1 MEQGHNGSSPIVV
14 VRDVHKSFGDVHAL
28 AGVSL
33 EIERGT
39 VLGLLG
45 PNGAGKTTLVRV
57 LTTLLDPDEGSATVA
72 GYDVR
77 RERTRVRP
85 LIGLAGQS
93 AAVDDTLTGR
103 ENLEMVANLYH
114 MGRAAAAS
122 RSTTCLGRKRIP
134 SPMRVA
140 SMMSP
145 SRRSMPFRS
154 LAGMV
159 TWNFD
164 LTVTRGM
171 GSSRGQSWNFRHSYR
186 WAAPTAR
193 GRRAA
198 ALAEARELAGGV
210 SGGLA
215 LSDRCAD
222 RGQ

>member
-1 MEQGHNGSSPIVV
+1 MAGRTGDAELMADRSNGSTPIVV

-93 AAVDDTLTGR
+93 AAIDDTLTGR

-114 MGRAAAAS
+114 MGRATAAA
-122 RSTTCLGRKRIP
+122 RAGELLARFDLLEAADRRPGRIRAGCGGGWTWRRAWWPIRRCC
-134 SPMRVA
+134 SWT
-140 SMMSP
+140 
-145 SRRSMPFRS
+145 SRRPGWIRR
-154 LAGMV
+154 
-159 TWNFD
+159 
-164 LTVTRGM
+164 RGW
-171 GSSRGQSWNFRHSYR
+171 SC
-186 WAAPTAR
+186 
-193 GRRAA
+193 GR
-198 ALAEARELAGGV
+198 
-210 SGGLA
+210 
-215 LSDRCAD
+215 
-222 RGQ
+222 